1 MVFATGWGG
10 AWCGCWTGWWV
21 GMVFGFGCGCG
32 LAFRFRFDPGTK
44 DGGLRV
50 YAFW

>member
-1 MVFATGWGG
+1 MWVLDWLVGWDGL
-10 AWCGCWTGWWV
+10 WFC
-21 GMVFGFGCGCG
+21 CGCG

-44 DGGLRV
+44 DGGLTV